1 MVGRLF
7 RRQRPGL
14 MRSDFHRRKK
24 ENTMDVQT
32 MLRTAIILLGIT
44 ALGGLLMAGMRFSG
58 RPHPPP
64 FFAMVHGL
72 LAGAGVTLILY
83 AGLAGGMPGGGWGGL
98 ALLLVAVLGGLVL
111 NLRYHWEKRE
121 LPIGL
126 MLGHAG
132 LAVAGFVVLALSVW
146 NLRAG

>member
-1 MVGRLF
+1 
-7 RRQRPGL
+7 
-14 MRSDFHRRKK
+14 
-24 ENTMDVQT
+24 MDVQT
-32 MLRTAIILLGIT
+32 MLRTAIVLLAVT

-58 RPHPPP
+58 RPHPPT
-64 FFAMVHGL
+64 FITMVHGL
-72 LAGAGVTLILY
+72 LAASGVTLLLY

-126 MLGHAG
+126 MLAHAG
-132 LAVAGFVVLALSVW
+132 LAVLGFVVLAISVW
-146 NLRAG
+146 NVKAS